1 MGVSRYELDAGKIFG
16 AVAYPLLKNHLGN
29 EMIFYTS
36 AAFNTMN
43 FNEFTSNQ
51 YLSLRYRHFFE
62 GFVLNK
68 IPLIKQLK
76 WRLVANVNLLYGNLK
91 EQNII
96 EYDPTTH
103 DDDFLE
109 NLNPFH
115 PNIPYIELGY
125 GVENIF
131 ISSKQIAIRNVHINQ
146 KILLKRFLF
155 HQCKF
160 LLSIQKI
167 L

>member
-1 MGVSRYELDAGKIFG
+1 MDVSRYELDAGKIFG
-16 AVAYPLLKNHLGN
+16 VLPYALLKNHLGN

-76 WRLVANVNLLYGNLK
+76 WRLVANANLLYGNLK
-91 EQNII
+91 EQNLI
-96 EYDPTTH
+96 EHDPTIH
-103 DDDFLE
+103 DDDYLA

-125 GVENIF
+125 GVENVF
-131 ISSKQIAIRNVHINQ
+131 KFFRVDFFHRMNYLDLPAAKPFHVQISAQI
-146 KILLKRFLF
+146 IL
-155 HQCKF
+155 
-160 LLSIQKI
+160 
-167 L
+167 

>member
-1 MGVSRYELDAGKIFG
+1 
-16 AVAYPLLKNHLGN
+16 
-29 EMIFYTS
+29 
-36 AAFNTMN
+36 MN

-76 WRLVANVNLLYGNLK
+76 WRLVANANLLYGNLK

-96 EYDPTTH
+96 EYDPTIH
-103 DDDFLE
+103 DDDFLG

-131 ISSKQIAIRNVHINQ
+131 KFFRVDFFHRMNYLDLPAAKPFHVQISAQI
-146 KILLKRFLF
+146 IL
-155 HQCKF
+155 
-160 LLSIQKI
+160 
-167 L
+167 

>member
-1 MGVSRYELDAGKIFG
+1 LGVSRYELDVGKIFG
-16 AVAYPLLKNHLGN
+16 AVPYGLLKNHLGN
-29 EMIFYTS
+29 EMIFYAS
-36 AAFNTMN
+36 SAFNTMN

-76 WRLVANVNLLYGNLK
+76 WRMVANANLLYGNLK

-96 EYDPTTH
+96 EYDPTIH
-103 DDDFLE
+103 DDDFLG

-125 GVENIF
+125 GVKNIF
-131 ISSKQIAIRNVHINQ
+131 KFFRVDFFHRINYLNLPTAKPFHVQISAQI
-146 KILLKRFLF
+146 IL
-155 HQCKF
+155 
-160 LLSIQKI
+160 
-167 L
+167 